1 MKRGQGVYFR
11 GFLIIVVII
20 SIVIISLNL
29 VIYNYYL
36 GLAQSVI
43 NARASNTGALSLVVE
58 GEDIVYPDISIT
70 YPASTTYTFHVIEL
84 NYSVGDIS
92 LESCGYSLNGG
103 VTNTTLICG
112 NNATGISSAEGSNT
126 WIVYANDTSGN
137 KNSSSVIFTAPV
149 HSTTTAPSGGGGGGG
164 GTPIVASKDF
174 DVMPKEI
181 DILIV
186 SGKQTEKE
194 IRIVN
199 TGKAKLVIDISASGI
214 TNFIS
219 VNTNQLTLA
228 SAEEKII
235 LLTVKAPE
243 SGVYAGKI
251 IFDSG
256 NLQKEILVLI
266 NVRSEK
272 KLFDV
277 SATVPESRKDISVGE
292 DLDLFISLIPIGE
305 PVQASI
311 NVRYVIKD
319 FNGNILYAWEETM
332 LFYEAKS
339 FIKKFI
345 TSKLS
350 SGDYIVGIEIVYP
363 EGFAAASA
371 YFRVI
376 EKAVNFK
383 AITAITLFISAIIV
397 IFYSI
402 LKYKKA
408 KRHLNEVAV
417 H

>member
-11 GFLIIVVII
+11 SFLIIVIII
-20 SIVIISLNL
+20 SIVIIALNL
-29 VIYNYYL
+29 IIYNYYL

-43 NARASNTGALSLVVE
+43 NARASNTGVVSLIVE
-58 GEDIVYPDISIT
+58 GADIVRPDISII
-70 YPASTTYTFHVIEL
+70 YPISTTYTSHVTGL

-92 LESCGYSLNGG
+92 LESCWYSLNGG
-103 VTNTTLICG
+103 KTNMTMTCG
-112 NNATGISSAEGSNT
+112 NNVTGVSSVEGSNT
-126 WIVYANDTSGN
+126 WRVYANDTSGN
-137 KNSSSVIFTAPV
+137 ENSSSVIFTVSLP
-149 HSTTTAPSGGGGGGG
+149 STTVAPSGGGGGGG
-164 GTPIVASKDF
+164 MPIVASKDF
-174 DVMPKEI
+174 DVMPKEL
-181 DILIV
+181 DIFIV

-194 IRIVN
+194 IRVVN
-199 TGKAKLVIDISASGI
+199 TGKAKLTIDISASGI

-219 VNTNQLTLA
+219 LNTNQLTLA
-228 SAEEKII
+228 PAEEKII

-277 SATVPESRKDISVGE
+277 SVNVPESKKDIFVGE
-292 DLDLFISLIPIGE
+292 DLDTFISLIQVGE
-305 PVQASI
+305 PVQVDVNI
-311 NVRYVIKD
+311 KYVIKD
-319 FNGNILYAWEETM
+319 FDGNTLYTGEETM
-332 LFYEAKS
+332 PIYEAKS

-350 SGDYIVGIEIVYP
+350 SGDYIAGVEITYP
-363 EGFAAASA
+363 EGFATASA
-371 YFRVI
+371 HFRII

-383 AITAITLFISAIIV
+383 AIILLVLFISAIIV

-408 KRHLNEVAV
+408 KRHLNDGAI